1 MYVQC
6 DVGNVV
12 NVRFK
17 DEMRKNGHFADHVQV
32 VHDQNVTH
40 DQKLLHMI
48 KKFELSKNLNKKLI
62 LVKNIYLAKFL
73 VKLEK

>member
-1 MYVQC
+1 MC
-6 DVGNVV
+6 MCNVML
-12 NVRFK
+12 
-17 DEMRKNGHFADHVQV
+17 EMWWMFDLRMKQRKIGILQIMCRLHMA
-32 VHDQNVTH
+32 
-40 DQKLLHMI
+40 KMLHMI

>member
-6 DVGNVV
+6 DVGNVM

-17 DEMRKNGHFADHVQV
+17 DETKKIGILQIMCRLHMTKM
-32 VHDQNVTH
+32 
-40 DQKLLHMI
+40 LHMI

-62 LVKNIYLAKFL
+62 LVKKIYIWLNFWSNLKNSDF
-73 VKLEK
+73 